1 MNRFDAP
8 PSRFD
13 ATELGLQA
21 TCRKH
26 RRFPKPAATVVRMI
40 KLLHKLTVDHGNE
53 LLRTHGLSYPEY
65 NVLMMIDASPDG
77 VLNPSLIADA
87 AGEKSANVTRLTG
100 QLLDKGLIAREA
112 GVQDRRMSLL
122 RLTPQGEALIAAFLP
137 DVSGQLRQYMHH
149 LDDGEQA
156 QLQLLLS
163 KLLRGVEEAL

>member
-1 MNRFDAP
+1 VNSFTP
-8 PSRFD
+8 LPSRFG

-26 RRFPKPAATVVRMI
+26 AGFPKPAATVVRMV

-112 GVQDRRMSLL
+112 SAQDRRMSLL
-122 RLTPQGEALIAAFLP
+122 RLTAQGEASIAAFLP
-137 DVSGQLRQYMHH
+137 DVSAQLLAYTRH
-149 LDDGEQA
+149 LDDDEQA
-156 QLQLLLS
+156 QLQQLLS
-163 KLLRGVEEAL
+163 KLLRGVEDAL